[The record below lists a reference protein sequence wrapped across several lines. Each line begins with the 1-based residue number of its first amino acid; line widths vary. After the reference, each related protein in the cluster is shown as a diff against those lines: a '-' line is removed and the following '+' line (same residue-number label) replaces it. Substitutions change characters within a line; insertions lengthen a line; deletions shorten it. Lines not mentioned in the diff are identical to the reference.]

1 MALSREDFMK
11 KLTSILAT
19 VALGVGLIST
29 PVIAQDKGT
38 VGIAMPTKSS
48 ARWISDGNSM
58 VEQFTAAGYATDLQY
73 AEDDIPNQLA
83 QIENMITKGVDVLVI
98 AAIDGT
104 TLSNALENAAASGIK
119 VIAYDRLIR
128 ESGNVDYYATF
139 DNFKVGVQ
147 QASSLVDGLKAR
159 FGEGPYNVELFGG
172 SPDDNNAFFFY
183 NGAMSVLQPLIDS
196 GNVVIVSGQMGM
208 DKVGTLRW
216 DGAVA
221 QARMDNLLSAHYTD
235 MPVHGVLSPY
245 DGLSIGILS
254 SLKGVG
260 YGSGDLKMPIVTG
273 QDAEVPSVKS
283 ILADEQY
290 STVFKDT
297 RELARV
303 TVGMVEALLQGG
315 TPEINDTSTY
325 DNGVKVVESYLLE
338 PVSVDKSNWEEILI
352 GSGYYT
358 MDQIK

>member
-1 MALSREDFMK
+1 MQVSRRAL
-11 KLTSILAT
+11 L
-19 VALGVGLIST
+19 ALGGAAAIASAIGL
-29 PVIAQDKGT
+29 PAFAQDKGT
-38 VGIAMPTKSS
+38 IGIAMPTQSS
-48 ARWISDGNSM
+48 ARWISDGAAM
-58 VEQFTAAGYATDLQY
+58 VEQFTAAGYSTDLQY

-83 QIENMITKGVDVLVI
+83 QIENMITKGVKVLVI

-104 TLSNALENAAASGIK
+104 TLSNALDNAAAAGIK

-128 ESGNVDYYATF
+128 ESGSVDYYATF

-147 QASSLVDGLKAR
+147 QAESLVTGLKER
-159 FGEGPYNVELFGG
+159 FPDVKPWNVELFGG

-183 NGAMSVLQPLIDS
+183 NGAMSVLDPMIAS
-196 GNVVIVSGQMGM
+196 GDIVIPSGQTGM
-208 DKVGTLRW
+208 DVVGTLRW

-221 QARMDNLLSAHYTD
+221 QARMDNLLSSNYGDKAL
-235 MPVHGVLSPY
+235 HGALSPY

-254 SLKGVG
+254 SVKGVG

-283 ILADEQY
+283 MIAGEQY
-290 STVFKDT
+290 STIFKDT
-297 RELARV
+297 RELAKV
-303 TVGMVEALLQGG
+303 TVKMVDAVLSGG

-325 DNGVKVVESYLLE
+325 DNGVKVVPSYLLE
-338 PVSVDKSNWEEILI
+338 SQPVDVKNYEDVLV

-358 MDQIK
+358 ADQLK

>member
-1 MALSREDFMK
+1 MNISRRAM
-11 KLTSILAT
+11 LALAT
-19 VALGVGLIST
+19 GLATTLTLS
-29 PVIAQDKGT
+29 PVMAQDKGT
-38 VGIAMPTKSS
+38 IGISMPTKSS
-48 ARWISDGNSM
+48 ARWISDGESM
-58 VEQFTAAGYATDLQY
+58 VKQFTEAGYGTDLQY

-83 QIENMITKGVDVLVI
+83 QIENMITKGVKVLVV

-104 TLSNALENAAASGIK
+104 TLSNALDNANAAGIK

-128 ESGNVDYYATF
+128 DSGSVDYYATF

-147 QASSLVDGLKAR
+147 QASSLVAGLKER
-159 FGEGPYNVELFGG
+159 FPDAKPWNIELFGG

-196 GNVVIVSGQMGM
+196 GEIVVGSGQMGM
-208 DKVGTLRW
+208 DVVGTLRW

-221 QARMDNLLSAHYTD
+221 QSRMDNLLSANYGSGKIL
-235 MPVHGVLSPY
+235 HGALSPY

-283 ILADEQY
+283 MIAGEQY

-297 RELARV
+297 RALAGV
-303 TVGMVEALLQGG
+303 TVGMVDALLQGG
-315 TPEINDTSTY
+315 TPEINDTETY
-325 DNGVKVVESYLLE
+325 DNGVKVVPSYLLE
-338 PVSVDKSNWEEILI
+338 PVSVDLSNYESILV

-358 MDQIK
+358 ADQLK

>member
-1 MALSREDFMK
+1 MQLSRRA
-11 KLTSILAT
+11 LLALAT
-19 VALGVGLIST
+19 AASMVGAPSLSF
-29 PVIAQDKGT
+29 AQDKGT
-38 VGIAMPTKSS
+38 IGIAMPTQSS
-48 ARWISDGNSM
+48 SRWISDGNSM

-73 AEDDIPNQLA
+73 AEDDIPTQLA
-83 QIENMITKGVDVLVI
+83 QVENMITKGVNVLVI

-104 TLSNALENAAASGIK
+104 TLSNALDNAAAAGIK

-128 ESGNVDYYATF
+128 DSGNVDYYATF

-147 QASSLVDGLKAR
+147 QAESLVAGLKER
-159 FGEGPYNVELFGG
+159 FPDQKPWNVELFGG

-183 NGAMSVLQPLIDS
+183 NGAMSVLQPLIDA
-196 GNVVIVSGQMGM
+196 GDVVIPSGQMGM
-208 DKVGTLRW
+208 DVVGTLRW

-221 QARMDNLLSAHYTD
+221 QARMDNLLSANYGD
-235 MPVHGVLSPY
+235 KQLHGALSPY

-273 QDAEVPSVKS
+273 QDAEIPSVKS
-283 ILADEQY
+283 MIAGEQY

-297 RELARV
+297 RTLAGV
-303 TVGMVEALLQGG
+303 TVKMVDAILSGG
-315 TPEINDTSTY
+315 EPEINDTSTY
-325 DNGVKVVESYLLE
+325 DNGVKVVPSYLLE
-338 PVSVDKSNWEEILI
+338 PVSVNLSNYEEVLV

-358 MDQIK
+358 ADQLK